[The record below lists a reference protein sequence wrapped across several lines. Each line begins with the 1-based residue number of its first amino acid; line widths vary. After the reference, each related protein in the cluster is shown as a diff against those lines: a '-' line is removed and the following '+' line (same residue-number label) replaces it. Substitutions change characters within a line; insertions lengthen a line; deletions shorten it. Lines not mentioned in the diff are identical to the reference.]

1 MSKKIIQISD
11 LGKSYTITHRM
22 TPRGSYV
29 ALKDVISDSIS
40 GWGTRP
46 SDKNKKVKE
55 EFWALKDVSLDVYEG
70 EKIGIIG
77 KNGSGKTTLLKIL
90 SRITEPTRGKIRLEG
105 RAASLLEI
113 GTGFHPELTGRENIY
128 LNGAIL
134 GMTRSEINQKFDEIV
149 SFSEIEKFLDTP
161 VKRYSSGMYLRLA
174 FSVAAH
180 LEPEIMLID
189 EVLAVGDASFQKKC
203 MRKMEETS
211 ENDRTILFVSHNMT
225 AIKQLCDKVVWLKEG
240 SVEAIGNPDEVISR
254 YLNSVQDSS
263 LEKVWNGDLAPGNEL
278 VRMKSIKILPQGEDA
293 STVTTDTPIELEFI
307 FENNQE
313 ENEINISFTLWT
325 ISGECVFNTASEVK
339 KIGKGIHRGVC
350 NIPANLLNNNVYSIE
365 AMIIKNRSFAVFKQK
380 DILNF
385 EVLDGKRVDGWYGKW
400 VGAVRPKLKFSLE
413 EVHG

>member
-1 MSKKIIQISD
+1 MSKKVIEISG
-11 LGKSYTITHRM
+11 LGKSYMITHRM
-22 TPRGSYV
+22 SPGTSSRGSYV

-40 GWGTRP
+40 DMGKK
-46 SDKNKKVKE
+46 SSKNKKVKE
-55 EFWALKDVSLDVYEG
+55 EFWALKDVNLDIYES

-77 KNGSGKTTLLKIL
+77 QNGSGKTTLLKIL
-90 SRITEPTRGKIRLEG
+90 SRITEPTRGKIRLDG
-105 RAASLLEI
+105 RSASLLEI

-134 GMTRSEINQKFDEIV
+134 GMTRSEISEKFDEIV
-149 SFSEIEKFLDTP
+149 KFSETEKFLDTP

-203 MRKMEETS
+203 MKKMEESS

-225 AIKQLCDKVVWLKEG
+225 AIKQLCDKVIWLKDG
-240 SVEAIGNPDEVISR
+240 SIAAMGNPDEVISS

-263 LEKVWNGDLAPGNEL
+263 LGKEWSMDSAPGNEF
-278 VRMKSIKILPQGEDA
+278 VKMKSIKVIPQADDGGM
-293 STVTTDTPIELEFI
+293 VTTDTPVEVEFV

-313 ENEINISFTLWT
+313 ESEINISFTLWT

-339 KIGKGIHRGVC
+339 KIGRGIHKGVC
-350 NIPANLLNNNVYSIE
+350 YIPANLLNNNVYSIE
-365 AMIIKNRSFAVFKQK
+365 AMIIKNRSYAVFKQK

-385 EVLDGKRVDGWYGKW
+385 EVLDGRG
-400 VGAVRPKLKFSLE
+400 
-413 EVHG
+413 